1 MDGGGCVC
9 RNIRACGM
17 MVGVSLAVRKG
28 ESSYNTAWI
37 IQCVCKCV
45 CEVVNAVTLLNK
57 TALYR
62 HQHVFTV
69 VQGESK
75 RASVLLIKKASKAF
89 KDQPSYKHPKSII
102 SDQFPP

>member
-9 RNIRACGM
+9 TNIRAFGM
-17 MVGVSLAVRKG
+17 MVEVSLPVRKG
-28 ESSYNTAWI
+28 ESSYSTAWI

-57 TALYR
+57 TVLYR

-69 VQGESK
+69 V
-75 RASVLLIKKASKAF
+75 
-89 KDQPSYKHPKSII
+89 
-102 SDQFPP
+102 